1 MLDIDPCTT
10 TATPTDHHLVDVSN
24 PVLLEGFATGIGA
37 STPYTTY

>member
-10 TATPTDHHLVDVSN
+10 TATQTDHHLADVSS

-37 STPYTTY
+37 STPYTT